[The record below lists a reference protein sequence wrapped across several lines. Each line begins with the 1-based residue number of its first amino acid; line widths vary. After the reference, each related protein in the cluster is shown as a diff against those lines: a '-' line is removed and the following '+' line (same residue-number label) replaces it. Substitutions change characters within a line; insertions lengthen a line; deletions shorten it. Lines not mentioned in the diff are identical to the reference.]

1 MPSHHSGVMPST
13 LLNPQSRRVTRKI
26 PVGTSISRAGLS
38 TSCAPLI
45 AHAARVARLCF
56 REYLV
61 VLRDIDEA
69 SLHVAIRCMAR
80 SVQVLVC
87 SLPKVTSF
95 GPREQF
101 LTCAWLLIQHGKPGR
116 EPL

>member
-13 LLNPQSRRVTRKI
+13 SLNPQSRRVTRKI

-69 SLHVAIRCMAR
+69 TLHVAVGFMAR

-101 LTCAWLLIQHGKPGR
+101 LTCAWSLIQHSKPGR